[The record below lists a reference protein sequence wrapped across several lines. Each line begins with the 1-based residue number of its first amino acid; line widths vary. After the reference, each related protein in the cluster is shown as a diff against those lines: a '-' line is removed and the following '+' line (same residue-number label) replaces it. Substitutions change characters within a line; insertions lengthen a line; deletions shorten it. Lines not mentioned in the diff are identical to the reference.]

1 MTKRRSHSS
10 SARGRIRSRSL
21 LGALAG
27 TLALGALGGCAGAAS
42 GDIEGSTSGPPY
54 EEPTTVLT
62 VSLDGI
68 AERRS
73 GAALIDTAHCDEGY
87 AAASAVGR
95 NRLKL
100 QVSCGQMSYNY
111 DLPQDGTP
119 IVVPMNM
126 GDGSY
131 ELSVLEN
138 ASGAIYAEVISQSA
152 AVSLESEFAPY
163 LRPNVFCRYTA
174 DSQCVT
180 KARELAEHAVNQ
192 GDVVRAIYR
201 WMMDAISYDDE
212 KAQELSG
219 TSGYVPDPDATLQ
232 SGSGICFDYASLAAA
247 MFRSLGIPCQIV
259 TGNVA
264 PEDVYHAWNLIYID
278 GEWASAL
285 ITVGPD
291 QWTRIDLT
299 FAASEGDD
307 YLRRDDASYTERYRY

>member
-1 MTKRRSHSS
+1 MTERRSHSG
-10 SARGRIRSRSL
+10 SAKGRVGPPFL
-21 LGALAG
+21 LGALASV
-27 TLALGALGGCAGAAS
+27 LALGALGGCAGGAS
-42 GDIEGSTSGPPY
+42 GDIEGATSGPPY
-54 EEPTTVLT
+54 EVPTTVLT
-62 VSLDGI
+62 ASLDGV
-68 AERRS
+68 ADRRS

-87 AAASAVGR
+87 AVVSAVGR
-95 NRLKL
+95 DRLKL
-100 QVSCGQMSYNY
+100 QVICGQMSYNY
-111 DLPQDGTP
+111 DLPQDGAP

-131 ELSVLEN
+131 EIIVLEN
-138 ASGAIYAEVISQSA
+138 ASGTIYAEVTSRSA
-152 AVSLESEFAPY
+152 EVRLESEFAPY

-174 DSQCVT
+174 DSQCVA
-180 KARELAEHAVNQ
+180 KARELAEHATNQ

-212 KAQELSG
+212 KARRLSG

-232 SGSGICFDYASLAAA
+232 SGYGICFDYASLAAA

-278 GEWASAL
+278 GEWVSAL

-291 QWTRIDLT
+291 EWTRIDLT

-307 YLRRDDASYTERYRY
+307 YLRRDEACYRERYRY